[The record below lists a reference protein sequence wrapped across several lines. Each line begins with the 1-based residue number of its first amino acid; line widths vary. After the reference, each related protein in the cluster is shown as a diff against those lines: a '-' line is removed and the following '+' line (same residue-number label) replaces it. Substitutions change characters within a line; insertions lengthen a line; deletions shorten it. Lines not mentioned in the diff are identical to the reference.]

1 MLEVRHRPQKG
12 ERSGLL
18 TCLLSKYNGLLRYEL
33 SSPHALLD
41 SRQTIRSRNARDS
54 DISRRKLSSRQRIA
68 TETGRGGEAIGEQA
82 SLLHLNNHRERHP

>member
-18 TCLLSKYNGLLRYEL
+18 TCLLSKYNGFLRYKL

-41 SRQTIRSRNARDS
+41 SRQTIRPRNARDS
-54 DISRRKLSSRQRIA
+54 DMSCRELPSRHRIA

-82 SLLHLNNHRERHP
+82 SFLHLNNHRERHP